1 MVLQLLLGMAWIAR
15 LYRCGRAGKLHVE
28 LGRAPE
34 IVEVAVAVRC
44 GRLVLSNLNKFYSVS
59 SRSATT
65 APGHMRLSVIRACG
79 SLPTR
84 RLVRRGALYAPP
96 VPYDDEAQV
105 ALTKILTEMPLAS

>member
-44 GRLVLSNLNKFYSVS
+44 GRLVLSNLNKFYSRLVEERHDS
-59 SRSATT
+59 TRSHASFRNSRV
-65 APGHMRLSVIRACG
+65 RLA
-79 SLPTR
+79 PTR

-96 VPYDDEAQV
+96 VPYDDEPQGSPPP
-105 ALTKILTEMPLAS
+105 KS